1 MLSHKGGAC
10 HAGEAAGRQ
19 KLGQLHQRVVIVPV
33 AEQHHRNGQRPRTA
47 QPIPQPGHQQIG
59 HPPGIG
65 GAAHHRQIAGGDG
78 QFPLPRFRQGIAI
91 LDIPGAQCLR
101 QTAGNARDGL
111 FRGAGAAEPDGVNG
125 GNGHGDPSFSPMGRQ
140 T

>member
-19 KLGQLHQRVVIVPV
+19 QLAQLHQRVVIVPV

-47 QPIPQPGHQQIG
+47 QLIPQPWHQQIG
-59 HPPGIG
+59 HPSGIG
-65 GAAHHRQIAGGDG
+65 GAAHHRQIAGGDD
-78 QFPLPRFRQGIAI
+78 QFPLPRFRQGIAVRVV
-91 LDIPGAQCLR
+91 LCAQCLR